1 MQKEEI
7 FVMLVDDNKSLL
19 SELVESIKSSI
30 DAPKLLSFSSSIR
43 AMEFAESNVIDTLIS
58 DFDMPHYNGVELA
71 CAVKVFHP
79 RARIIIMSGKNVNG
93 NNWNR
98 GWYFLQKPFA
108 PEQILEILL
117 Q

>member
-1 MQKEEI
+1 
-7 FVMLVDDNKSLL
+7 
-19 SELVESIKSSI
+19 
-30 DAPKLLSFSSSIR
+30 
-43 AMEFAESNVIDTLIS
+43 MEFTESNVIDTLIS
-58 DFDMPHYNGVELA
+58 DFDMLHYNGVELA